1 MTEIPTWLLIVLV
14 ESMAVLLLVL
24 ALWIFFSLR
33 GSRRARQAI
42 DRLVTQIRKQSKL
55 RLEETGSFLEEKYR
69 FEGDALSKAV
79 EQVDRAEKLFFQR
92 VINLYLK
99 RDHEKLQSLD
109 AWVAELVD
117 VYKSLSP
124 VMPAPGE
131 TGIDEAT
138 QQKLDELENRRQVLE
153 EELKITKATMASMI
167 SEFGNMFGGGH
178 DSPLG
183 QSEVVEKVVNS
194 DELDPEKVT
203 ELLEEETPQASVA
216 GTADAA
222 ATAETRPAEDAGVE
236 SVPAAAEP
244 PPPPDEDEVL
254 PEPDFADQQPPATP
268 EPREEALTD
277 DLAIEADDEIDAL
290 LDGIDLSDGEELE
303 PPK

>member
-24 ALWIFFSLR
+24 GLWIFFTLR
-33 GSRRARQAI
+33 GNRRARQAI

-69 FEGDALSKAV
+69 FEGDELSQAV

-109 AWVAELVD
+109 AWVAELID

-131 TGIDEAT
+131 AGIDEAT
-138 QQKLDELENRRQVLE
+138 QQKLDELESRRHVLE
-153 EELKITKATMASMI
+153 EELKITKATMAGMI

-178 DSPLG
+178 DSPLDR
-183 QSEVVEKVVNS
+183 SEVVEKVVNGN
-194 DELDPEKVT
+194 EVDPEKVT
-203 ELLEEETPQASVA
+203 ELLEQETPEAA
-216 GTADAA
+216 AA
-222 ATAETRPAEDAGVE
+222 ATEPA
-236 SVPAAAEP
+236 PEP
-244 PPPPDEDEVL
+244 PPPPDDDEVL
-254 PEPDFADQQPPATP
+254 PEPDFDDRQPPAAP
-268 EPREEALTD
+268 EPREETLTD
-277 DLAIEADDEIDAL
+277 DLAIEADDEIDDL